1 MCVGGQRNYF
11 EAQGDTPRLRPC
23 QSQEGRFWGFDSLP
37 RVPAQ
42 NKHDSPTQSLVRA
55 NFILERRNAIT
66 KRNRSL
72 ANQIF
77 GIGQYIYRNGQL
89 YFVHGKNRI
98 KVTEHFPSAGKRM
111 DLLLEDLI
119 QFSAQQ
125 RKDEPHRTVQE

>member
-1 MCVGGQRNYF
+1 M
-11 EAQGDTPRLRPC
+11 
-23 QSQEGRFWGFDSLP
+23 
-37 RVPAQ
+37 
-42 NKHDSPTQSLVRA
+42 
-55 NFILERRNAIT
+55 

-72 ANQIF
+72 TNQIF
-77 GIGQYIYRNGQL
+77 GIGQYRYKNGQL

-98 KVTEHFPSAGKRM
+98 KVTEHFSSAGKRM

>member
-1 MCVGGQRNYF
+1 VGVF
-11 EAQGDTPRLRPC
+11 T
-23 QSQEGRFWGFDSLP
+23 
-37 RVPAQ
+37 
-42 NKHDSPTQSLVRA
+42 
-55 NFILERRNAIT
+55 LERRDAIT

-98 KVTEHFPSAGKRM
+98 KVTEHFSSTGKRM
-111 DLLLEDLI
+111 DLLIQDLI

-125 RKDEPHRTVQE
+125 QEDGPHPTVRE